1 MAGPRITLPPLEII
15 YRDVWVMQYLYR
27 VMHYWLIE
35 NGWAD
40 LLGNVDHENM
50 EILYMERRGT
60 HFNPAHRELRIWWRL
75 QKKPTFFFGGSV
87 YYNYRLDVDFNVI
100 QMTDVEIMKD
110 GQKVR
115 AQHGELRLM
124 INPYIE
130 LETGAGSEYAGKPWR
145 EHPILKYIESYF
157 RARILKRT
165 LEDHKKEVYR
175 DAYRFQGMIKKYL
188 ELKTFMPDMEVFH
201 QKFEYI

>member
-1 MAGPRITLPPLEII
+1 MASPRINLPDLEII

-35 NGWAD
+35 NGWQD
-40 LLGNVDHENM
+40 DKGNVDHESM

-60 HFNPAHRELRIWWRL
+60 TFSPAHRELRIWWRL
-75 QKKPTFFFGGSV
+75 KKQPFFFFGGSR
-87 YYNYRLDVDFNVI
+87 YYEYRMNVDFNVI

-110 GQKVR
+110 GQKVK

-124 INPYIE
+124 LKPYII
-130 LETGAGSEYAGKPWR
+130 LEAKGGEWSK
-145 EHPILKYIESYF
+145 HPILKFIDSYF

-165 LEDHKKEVYR
+165 LEDHKKELYR
-175 DAYRFQGMIKKYL
+175 ETYRFQGMIKKYL
-188 ELKTFMPDMEVFH
+188 ELKTFLPEIEVFH

>member
-1 MAGPRITLPPLEII
+1 MASPRINLPDLEII

-35 NGWAD
+35 NGWMD
-40 LLGNVDHENM
+40 SRGSPDHQSM

-60 HFNPAHRELRIWWRL
+60 TFSPSHRELRIWWRL
-75 QKKPTFFFGGSV
+75 KKQPIFLVSR
-87 YYNYRLDVDFNVI
+87 YYEYRMDVDFNVI

-110 GQKVR
+110 GQKVK

-124 INPYIE
+124 IKPYII
-130 LETGAGSEYAGKPWR
+130 LEAEGGEWSK
-145 EHPILKYIESYF
+145 HPILKFIESYF

-165 LEDHKKEVYR
+165 LEDHKKELYR